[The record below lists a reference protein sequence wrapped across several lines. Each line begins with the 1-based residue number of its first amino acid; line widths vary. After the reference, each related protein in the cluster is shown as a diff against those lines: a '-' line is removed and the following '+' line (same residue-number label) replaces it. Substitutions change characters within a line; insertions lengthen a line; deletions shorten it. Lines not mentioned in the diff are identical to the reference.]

1 MYNKFTQ
8 VNVVVLQILKNRKQS
23 RHTYRARGGG
33 ADIPPLF
40 KYTFFFNLY
49 SRKSTF
55 CRPSMCVHY
64 KFIDDLKFIRLR
76 NEVNLKKRLHVLR
89 EVTLP

>member
-1 MYNKFTQ
+1 MQLYYRY
-8 VNVVVLQILKNRKQS
+8 LKIGNRVDTHIGQ
-23 RHTYRARGGG
+23 GGG

-64 KFIDDLKFIRLR
+64 KLIDDLKFIRLR